1 MASRWLRSSQFNA
14 RGGLATILGFGHSY
28 YAGVSGVQADNV
40 SVKMMD
46 I

>member
-14 RGGLATILGFGHSY
+14 RARGTILGFGHSY